1 MKVCICNHNF
11 STFCSTF
18 FDNTL
23 RDLPIHLKP
32 FNPFQGIVPLAR
44 NEIAAAIFSSAI
56 VERKIDKN
64 YLALCSNYVP
74 IGTLK
79 HCFRKKSKSHDSAK
93 PTLLRA
99 FSEALLLQPSRN
111 TTIGQSNN
119 AIPVNMRNKVNN
131 IVAKS
136 KSSRSGNLPGSIWQ
150 LAELEVLSCRQL
162 LMRELSSEVASYS
175 TLDSEKVQSSKGKGL
190 RNRQYSL
197 TASNQEEEEN
207 EKGSGL
213 FECEIR
219 LVTGRTHQIRLQL
232 AAIGSSILGDT
243 RYSPV
248 EGLLDT
254 SEDDGDTTEVTYDLK
269 NNGKLVRADK
279 GSQSVA
285 VLEKKPVGD
294 GEHLMGPEPKRWS
307 KKLKL
312 LVSTSRP

>member
-1 MKVCICNHNF
+1 M
-11 STFCSTF
+11 
-18 FDNTL
+18 
-23 RDLPIHLKP
+23 
-32 FNPFQGIVPLAR
+32 PLAR
-44 NEIAAAIFSSAI
+44 NEIAAAVFSSAI
-56 VERKIDKN
+56 VERKIGKN
-64 YLALCSNYVP
+64 YLALCSNNVP

-99 FSEALLLQPSRN
+99 YSETLLLQPSRN
-111 TTIGQSNN
+111 STIGQLND
-119 AIPVNMRNKVNN
+119 AIPVDVRNKVNN
-131 IVAKS
+131 NSAKS
-136 KSSRSGNLPGSIWQ
+136 KSSRSGNQPGSIWQ

-175 TLDSEKVQSSKGKGL
+175 SIDSEKLQSSKGKGIK
-190 RNRQYSL
+190 NRHDGD
-197 TASNQEEEEN
+197 TASNQEEEES

-254 SEDDGDTTEVTYDLK
+254 SEDDADTTEVTKDFK
-269 NNGKLVRADK
+269 NKGKRVRAGE
-279 GSQSVA
+279 GSRSVS
-285 VLEKKPVGD
+285 VVEKKPVGD
-294 GEHLMGPEPKRWS
+294 GEHLMGPEPKR
-307 KKLKL
+307 
-312 LVSTSRP
+312 

>member
-1 MKVCICNHNF
+1 LH
-11 STFCSTF
+11 
-18 FDNTL
+18 
-23 RDLPIHLKP
+23 IHLNP

-44 NEIAAAIFSSAI
+44 NEIAAAVFSSAI

-64 YLALCSNYVP
+64 YLALCSNNVP

-93 PTLLRA
+93 PTLLREY
-99 FSEALLLQPSRN
+99 SEALLLQPSRD
-111 TTIGQSNN
+111 TTVGQLNN

-131 IVAKS
+131 TLAKS

-162 LMRELSSEVASYS
+162 SMRELSSEVASYS
-175 TLDSEKVQSSKGKGL
+175 SLDSEKLQSSEGKGL
-190 RNRQYSL
+190 RNRQDGVK
-197 TASNQEEEEN
+197 ASNHEEEEN
-207 EKGSGL
+207 EKESGL

-254 SEDDGDTTEVTYDLK
+254 SEDGGDTTEVTSDLK
-269 NNGKLVRADK
+269 KKGKRVRADE

-285 VLEKKPVGD
+285 VVDKKPVGD
-294 GEHLMGPEPKRWS
+294 GEHLMGPEPKR
-307 KKLKL
+307 
-312 LVSTSRP
+312 